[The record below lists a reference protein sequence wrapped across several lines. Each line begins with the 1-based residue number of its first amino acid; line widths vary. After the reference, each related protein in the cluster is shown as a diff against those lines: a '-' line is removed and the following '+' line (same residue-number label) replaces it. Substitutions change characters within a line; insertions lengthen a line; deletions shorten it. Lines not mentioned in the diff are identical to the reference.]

1 MFMLRMIGSNSGD
14 FVCTQVLHNLWKLFL
29 CKKYAFAKLQ
39 ECKGKTNQN
48 DESNNTNNPD
58 DKKHKF
64 DLEFDDDTN
73 EDTNNNYTSCSKEQV
88 FNRNYKLK
96 LTSNNNSKKKRF
108 FAKIFS
114 EPKTTPASSA
124 SATGANRKLIQ
135 PLAKMRSEAFNND
148 AKRFQSLKRVAI
160 NRRINNQPL

>member
-1 MFMLRMIGSNSGD
+1 MIGSNSGD

-114 EPKTTPASSA
+114 EPKTTPTSSA